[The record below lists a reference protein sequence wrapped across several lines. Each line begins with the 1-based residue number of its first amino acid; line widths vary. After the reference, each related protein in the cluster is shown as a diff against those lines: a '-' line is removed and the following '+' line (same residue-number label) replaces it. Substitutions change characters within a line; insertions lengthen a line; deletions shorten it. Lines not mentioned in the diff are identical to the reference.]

1 MAFPRL
7 LNIVL
12 LLTLVFLPPSLF
24 GQTLR
29 VDHVEPPNWW
39 AGMEWNTV
47 QLMFYGENLDGIT
60 AISTHEGF
68 KIKTIHQVPNSSY
81 AFIDIELSDAITP
94 GTYTVSIRRGE
105 ESLDVPYEIQEREP
119 LDGRNQGFSVDD
131 VVYLITP
138 DRFANGNPQNDHVE
152 GLFADTD
159 RSQDHM
165 RHGGDLEGLIGRL
178 DYLKNL
184 GITAIWLNPV
194 LENNF
199 RNSYHGYAA
208 TDLYKIDPRFGSNG
222 DYKRLVKEAQQRG
235 IKVIFDHIANHI
247 GIQHPWLSNLPTD
260 TWLNGSADDHL
271 TGKHYKMDFR
281 DPYADPFSY
290 DVVVGNIDG
299 MAGADLVWVASRRDS
314 NPVHRDLTTGGTP
327 ALIVAGDNQ
336 NVAQGE
342 GPLKLRLLDVNGD
355 GRKDLLLNHM
365 GTVNRSFIGLALR
378 VANSISVQSSRI
390 TRPSR
395 AGANT
400 RFSLETLTAIAVK
413 T

>member
-1 MAFPRL
+1 MR
-7 LNIVL
+7 
-12 LLTLVFLPPSLF
+12 
-24 GQTLR
+24 
-29 VDHVEPPNWW
+29 
-39 AGMEWNTV
+39 
-47 QLMFYGENLDGIT
+47 
-60 AISTHEGF
+60 
-68 KIKTIHQVPNSSY
+68 
-81 AFIDIELSDAITP
+81 
-94 GTYTVSIRRGE
+94 
-105 ESLDVPYEIQEREP
+105 
-119 LDGRNQGFSVDD
+119 QG
-131 VVYLITP
+131 
-138 DRFANGNPQNDHVE
+138 GN
-152 GLFADTD
+152 
-159 RSQDHM
+159 
-165 RHGGDLEGLIGRL
+165 LEGLISRL

-247 GIQHPWLSNLPTD
+247 GTQHPWLSNLPTD

-299 MAGADLVWVASRRDS
+299 MAGADLVWVASSRDS

-336 NVAQGE
+336 NVAEGE
-342 GPLKLRLLDVNGD
+342 GPFELRLLDVNGD

-365 GTVNRSFIGLALR
+365 GTVNRSFIGLGTSSGEFDFSPIQQDHPAFESWSQYEILVGDVDGDR
-378 VANSISVQSSRI
+378 REDVIYNS
-390 TRPSR
+390 
-395 AGANT
+395 AGASNKVYVG
-400 RFSLETLTAIAVK
+400 LAK
-413 T
+413 D